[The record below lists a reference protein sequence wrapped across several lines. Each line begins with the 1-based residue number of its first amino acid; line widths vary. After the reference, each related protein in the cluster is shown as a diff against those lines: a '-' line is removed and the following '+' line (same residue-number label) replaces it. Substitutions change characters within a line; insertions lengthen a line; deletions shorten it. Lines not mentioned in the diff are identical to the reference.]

1 MSPIYIQLYYCSAG
15 PCQSLLSCFLWWP
28 DNVLTVWT
36 ERWQNHHFTDDGW
49 RGGVIAYVVTSGVW
63 VFSLDFHLW
72 VSDMPGVCGY
82 SDSTLLPSSPLQL
95 TCVFTQDPGI
105 FWRPVAPDAC
115 VSGTSKA
122 LSAPTGSE
130 LPVCCVQASGM
141 NQTFLRPAMLL
152 LSSLGRLDS
161 LAGLGLLSHDM
172 WFCFTWSV

>member
-1 MSPIYIQLYYCSAG
+1 M
-15 PCQSLLSCFLWWP
+15 
-28 DNVLTVWT
+28 
-36 ERWQNHHFTDDGW
+36 
-49 RGGVIAYVVTSGVW
+49 TSGVW

-122 LSAPTGSE
+122 LGAPTGSE

-141 NQTFLRPAMLL
+141 TQPFLRPAMLL

-161 LAGLGLLSHDM
+161 LAGLGLLSHD
-172 WFCFTWSV
+172 T